1 MKIGNAENG
10 WERTNVTNLLRNGQS
25 GTYYAR
31 VKVNGKQ
38 KWKSLKTSL
47 FSVAKLRLADF
58 EAHVRAKGATE
69 ISEDAATAGE
79 EASMTRFI
87 AICRQRT
94 ENDSSLARATKT
106 RRETAMKAIMKTWP
120 DLASRDVRR
129 VTPTDCQQWA
139 IRALREGTGFVAPKA
154 KTVRKGMSPG
164 AVNKCIEVL
173 SAVFEIARKQ
183 GIVYE
188 NPAKTVSKVPVR
200 AKRLELPTNA
210 QFQDLVAAITGA
222 GSRASQD
229 CADMVRLLAYSG
241 ARLAEATALQWHHV
255 DQIKGQ
261 ITVAGTKTESS
272 YRTIPII
279 QPLAAL
285 LAEIRDRRGEALGV
299 HAGDLRQLVER
310 AGLQEHR
317 MLAELRHLL
326 RFRPFAGN
334 RRCSIFIPY
343 PARALPCSAGSGKAR
358 RRTCFPPSP
367 SLPCAC
373 PLSASKTV
381 VTPGR

>member
-1 MKIGNAENG
+1 MKDENAEKG
-10 WERTNVTNLLRNGQS
+10 WERTNVTNLLHNGQN

-47 FSVAKLRLADF
+47 FSVARLRLADF
-58 EAHVRAKGATE
+58 EAQVRSRRAVETGNT
-69 ISEDAATAGE
+69 AATKGE

-285 LAEIRDRRGEALGV
+285 LAEIRGRRGEQPPDAHLLAIRECKGALRTACSSLKIKKLV
-299 HAGDLRQLVER
+299 HHD
-310 AGLQEHR
+310 
-317 MLAELRHLL
+317 LRHLFATRCIESGVDIPTVSRWLGHSDGGALAMKTYGHL
-326 RFRPFAGN
+326 RQEHSQAQAAKVSFGGG
-334 RRCSIFIPY
+334 
-343 PARALPCSAGSGKAR
+343 L
-358 RRTCFPPSP
+358 
-367 SLPCAC
+367 
-373 PLSASKTV
+373 
-381 VTPGR
+381 